1 MSSLIVVLA
10 LGLAQAAPAD
20 PFEGLW
26 KPVDLDLH
34 ESGTR
39 EAFETLF
46 RLSGISLE
54 LPEKL
59 DEKKITLQL
68 KQAPFWK
75 AFDEICRAHGN
86 VRPPRRIDF
95 NREGVLETGPW
106 IDRPAFYQGPL
117 RVHLYEIAR
126 VREFRPPDRR
136 DRTDLC
142 FVLSWAPTF
151 TPVVNFMQVAGELR
165 LTRVQDDKGRSLL
178 PEVSGDNDFDFSI
191 HGQYDRSACA
201 WLRRL
206 QGADPE
212 STRIAVLEGEWEGS
226 FLTDLE
232 DAVFD
237 RPLECVG
244 QSRKIGPVVVTLT
257 GFSPSPDPLEKDRE
271 RTWEV
276 RFTLTV
282 DPSATDAWKEGLKQ
296 VPLERR
302 TLWQASVR
310 GKNENLRKF
319 TVQPMRGSTVVG
331 TQISGSLWRIGDAP
345 TNLSI
350 PVAKGM
356 RSGKFAFS
364 FQDLK
369 LP

>member
-1 MSSLIVVLA
+1 MSLIAA
-10 LGLAQAAPAD
+10 LVLAQAAPSD

-26 KPVDLDLH
+26 KPVDLDLQ
-34 ESGTR
+34 ECGIR

-68 KQAPFWK
+68 QQAPFWK
-75 AFDEICRAHGN
+75 AFDEICKAHGN
-86 VRPPRRIDF
+86 VRPLRRIDQGRKSDF
-95 NREGVLETGPW
+95 EEGAW

-117 RVHLYEIAR
+117 RLHLYEIAR
-126 VREFRPPDRR
+126 VRELRAPGRR
-136 DRTDLC
+136 DRTDVGI
-142 FVLSWAPTF
+142 VLSWAPTF

-165 LTRVQDDKGRSLL
+165 WTRVQDDKGKSLL
-178 PEVSGDNDFDFSI
+178 PEVAGDNDFDFSVN
-191 HGQYDRSACA
+191 GQYGLSACA

-212 STRIAVLEGEWEGS
+212 ATRIAVLEGEWEGS

-232 DAVFD
+232 EIVFD
-237 RPLECVG
+237 RPMECVG
-244 QSRKIGPVVVTLT
+244 QSRKAGPVVVTLT
-257 GFSPSPDPLEKDRE
+257 GVSPSPDPLEKGRE
-271 RTWEV
+271 GTWEI
-276 RFTLTV
+276 RFSLAV

-302 TLWQASVR
+302 TLWQASAR
-310 GKNENLRKF
+310 GKNDTVRKF
-319 TVQPMRGSTVVG
+319 MVQPMRGSTVVG
-331 TQISGSLWRIGDAP
+331 TEIAGSLWRYGNAP
-345 TNLSI
+345 TSLSI
-350 PVAKGM
+350 TVAKGM